1 MNIVLYRDCIVRSH
15 IAINQPKLSDASRSS
30 PTQLFPIFVAWFT
43 GAQPTL
49 LWCKAGH
56 SVEKSTLLNVVECS
70 AKVNAGSLSVLS
82 DHIADHSGPGGEV
95 NLQHFRLHRNS
106 DHSFSKTPWQTQFD
120 ATSISAGFEVYN
132 EVRAKIEKDIA
143 EASSENIA
151 LIPQEAGLS
160 ERIYCCWWC
169 PAAAAVPLIITF
181 AVHKHPFST
190 L

>member
-49 LWCKAGH
+49 LCCKA
-56 SVEKSTLLNVVECS
+56 VARLPNVVECT
-70 AKVNAGSLSVLS
+70 AEVNAGSLSVLS

-120 ATSISAGFEVYN
+120 ATSISAGFDVYN
-132 EVRAKIEKDIA
+132 EVRAKIEKDIVRGL
-143 EASSENIA
+143 SSENIA

-169 PAAAAVPLIITF
+169 TAAAAVPLIITF